1 MRIITTL
8 MPLLSMLIVSF
19 FFFTFLTIHN
29 DLKQISKEIN
39 TVSNVI
45 IEQNEFFKSNEI
57 K

>member
-8 MPLLSMLIVSF
+8 MSLLSMLIVSF